1 MLFEHFHMCL
11 FHLTRQQCF
20 FYRALLEKGKLRGAS
35 FAAYY
40 NGSLVVNL
48 VGGVADLGA
57 ARLWTPETLT
67 VTMSV
72 SKAVAGLCVALL
84 VHRHAFCIFYDE
96 THWYN

>member
-1 MLFEHFHMCL
+1 MFP
-11 FHLTRQQCF
+11 
-20 FYRALLEKGKLRGAS
+20 YRALLENGRLRGAS

-40 NGSLVVNL
+40 NGSLVLNL

-84 VHRHAFCIFYDE
+84 VHRYAILYLFVTQRTGIINHF
-96 THWYN
+96 